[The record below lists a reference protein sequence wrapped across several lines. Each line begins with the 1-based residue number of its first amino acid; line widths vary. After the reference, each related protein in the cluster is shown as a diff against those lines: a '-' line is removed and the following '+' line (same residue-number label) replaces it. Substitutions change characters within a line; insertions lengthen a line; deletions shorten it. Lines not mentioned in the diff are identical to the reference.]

1 MIIFIQF
8 NTGSCCEHITVST
21 NIYLYACVSLLAPVR
36 AVCVCVCVCVCVVSN
51 QNTSKKA
58 HYRSDLSK
66 LDPLLHKTHS
76 KAFLIL
82 RYQSS
87 TCDISFRKATNQV
100 WLDHLLI

>member
-1 MIIFIQF
+1 MIGQISE
-8 NTGSCCEHITVST
+8 N
-21 NIYLYACVSLLAPVR
+21 LMP
-36 AVCVCVCVCVCVVSN
+36 N
-51 QNTSKKA
+51 QNTSKKV

-87 TCDISFRKATNQV
+87 TCDISFRKATHQM